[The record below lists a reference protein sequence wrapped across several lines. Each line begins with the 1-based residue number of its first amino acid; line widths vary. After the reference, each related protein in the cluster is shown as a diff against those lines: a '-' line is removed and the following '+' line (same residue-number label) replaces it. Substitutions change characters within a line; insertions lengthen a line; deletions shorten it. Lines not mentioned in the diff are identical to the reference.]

1 MANAEHDAVVERLRQ
16 TFDLFEA
23 GVSMT
28 RARLRREH
36 PDADEEEIEH
46 LLRLWLMVRPG
57 AEFGDALGR
66 PRSLGRMFS

>member
-1 MANAEHDAVVERLRQ
+1 
-16 TFDLFEA
+16 
-23 GVSMT
+23 MT